1 MVKSAVVTTAQTMA
15 SVGKATERIRTSG
28 TCPVPRRTD
37 TTLADRLGVTNIMS
51 KMLLTEITIITII
64 IHSFGTILS

>member
-1 MVKSAVVTTAQTMA
+1 MVKSGVVTTAQTMA
-15 SVGKATERIRTSG
+15 SVGRATEKIRTSG
-28 TCPVPRRTD
+28 TFPVLRRTD
-37 TTLADRLGVTNIMS
+37 TTLAVRLGVTNIMS

>member
-15 SVGKATERIRTSG
+15 SAGRVTERIRISG
-28 TCPVPRRTD
+28 TYQVLRRTD
-37 TTLADRLGVTNIMS
+37 TTLADRHGVTNIMS

-64 IHSFGTILS
+64 IHSFGTIFS